1 MASLKVL
8 QKRAKDVSKLLVALA
23 TYNEIENLPKLVEG
37 HRRILRGIY
46 RPSAYYRRIRTFLR
60 EYARDGGVR
69 RPLAT
74 RADVAA
80 FVRSVVRL
88 GILGRERF
96 HYWTLLSWTLLRR
109 PKLVPLAV
117 TLAIGGYH
125 FRKICEKQLLS

>member
-1 MASLKVL
+1 MDDMTLADVGGACGGRARAVDGDVL
-8 QKRAKDVSKLLVALA
+8 DQ
-23 TYNEIENLPKLVEG
+23 G
-37 HRRILRGIY
+37 
-46 RPSAYYRRIRTFLR
+46 
-60 EYARDGGVR
+60 RDGGVR